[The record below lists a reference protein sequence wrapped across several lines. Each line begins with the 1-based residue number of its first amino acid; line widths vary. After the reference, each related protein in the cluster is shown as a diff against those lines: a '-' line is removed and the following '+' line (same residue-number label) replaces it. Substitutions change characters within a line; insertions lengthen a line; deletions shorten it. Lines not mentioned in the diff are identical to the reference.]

1 MNINLPESYVY
12 PSSINTINIDFD
24 TINTAKIEINN
35 QTYDIDNYTMSFYYD
50 YKSDFKQVK
59 RISLPKKK
67 TYNYLI
73 YYSTLFINPSLK

>member
-1 MNINLPESYVY
+1 MKIRGIAMDLFVKPRKRE
-12 PSSINTINIDFD
+12 NIDAHNAY
-24 TINTAKIEINN
+24 ILG
-35 QTYDIDNYTMSFYYD
+35 
-50 YKSDFKQVK
+50 SDFKQVK